1 MKKKLLKFVRE
12 NKEKLITAIGTV
24 AVGLL
29 MLFLNS
35 CASTQRIHIQ
45 QEVEG
50 VKQETIIESDTKF
63 DAIALNITPE
73 TIAYNAK

>member
-1 MKKKLLKFVRE
+1 MKQKLLNFITT
-12 NKEKLITAIGTV
+12 NKEKLITAIGTI

-50 VKQETIIESDTKF
+50 VKQETIIESDTRF

-73 TIAYNAK
+73 TIAYSAD

>member
-1 MKKKLLKFVRE
+1 MKKKIYEFVCN
-12 NKEKLITAIGTV
+12 NKAKLTTAIGSI

-35 CASTQRIHIQ
+35 CASAQRIHIQ

-50 VKQETIIESDTKF
+50 VKQETIIESDTRF
-63 DAIALNITPE
+63 DAIALNITPQ
-73 TIAYNAK
+73 TIAYSAE

>member
-1 MKKKLLKFVRE
+1 MKKKLLQFVQD

-29 MLFLNS
+29 MVFLNS
-35 CASTQRIHIQ
+35 CASAQRIHIQ

-50 VKQETIIESDTKF
+50 VKQETIIESDTKIN
-63 DAIALNITPE
+63 AIALAFTTKVGE
-73 TIAYNAK
+73 

>member
-1 MKKKLLKFVRE
+1 MKKKLLNFITT
-12 NKEKLITAIGTV
+12 NKERLITAIGTA

-63 DAIALNITPE
+63 DAIALNINPE
-73 TIAYNAK
+73 TIAYSAE